1 MFNSPETSSLTAA
14 ETKVARKWRGKL
26 FSREKEIKQST
37 RDEQI
42 DDFLASSRPPV
53 RQPQQPLQT
62 QTLPAARLP
71 PKIDVSVS
79 QRWANAA
86 HSPVDASAGVSRN
99 NSNQHRNYNS
109 NNSSNNGNAAV
120 AGPGGLKKRRRR
132 CEGLRVKFC
141 DRPPAIM
148 GEGGEEAEDP
158 TMEISLY
165 RARSNSSASQFTD
178 GADGGSSSD
187 CSDSNARYHLDN
199 REPTLPSFAVSGPD
213 GEMKKS
219 GSPNKE
225 RQLQPSPD
233 LRNAQNSDFLLSIS
247 QQPRG
252 SRLSWRDTSEENSF
266 AQRIRA
272 KMRDEEGLALQKARE
287 LAAEQDQQSQQS
299 RQPQQPQ
306 QHQHQHSP
314 EQVSSRDYPRDRS
327 DSNNN
332 KDHGRDYDREYRE
345 RDHGRRARDEQH
357 ERDAD
362 RGSPQE
368 PAQTGKTGLSF
379 WGSVMAALPEEN
391 KKQQQQQQQ
400 QRQGPDGYSPPRP
413 NPPTIA
419 APPPSNPILTK
430 VTKPPSS
437 SPPPYV
443 RTESRQAAYNDSPQQ
458 QQSNRLQPDKPAY
471 MAHHPKTSSGS
482 SGKLKN
488 MANMVGDAALAEFSA
503 YVERYIT
510 LFSRAAESVKP
521 IMETSLSEWVR
532 ASVWWFIKGRAELEA
547 FMRSRPSP
555 NAGNGRQSPVTEQC
569 QQAIIN
575 LAKAWWINDQLVPQ
589 HPELGQF
596 GRMKPDAMISMVQSM
611 GNDTLASLLSIHQA
625 IISHLRAL
633 SMSMQRNNIIPS
645 SSAAGQ
651 LPTLSQNIDSSIW
664 IRYPFFAPGI
674 SSVLSGSGSKSMLI
688 DYSTKKPDIA
698 ETMPISDTNRHF
710 CYGRMFVEVCLGSSD
725 DDTEQY
731 AIPCML
737 SITRDRSDW
746 NVIATLTSQ
755 NELVNL
761 TIQSDKKQGPTW
773 ADIDWQV
780 RLQSLT
786 LRLPRGFELD
796 IKFQDADFK
805 MLWKIVEYTRKVQAD
820 MQPAAGER
828 LVFADIL
835 NDFQY
840 TESSPNKTFPS
851 EPTQRCRIQL
861 FEKTTKITEGT
872 GTREFHRGFRFFAVT
887 SPKVKT
893 LSSVTHTLGNGSPI
907 VFGYLRGDDG
917 APAMMLKHFENG
929 DEHSMLL
936 TFQDTELRASLH
948 SLLIGI
954 TTKES
959 ESKSPDIALQSF
971 TMIQGADPLGNSS
984 NTLNSRKTFLK
995 FDKGNAAVIN
1005 ARPDH
1010 KHGVPN
1016 TVLSES
1022 LRVFISSSWGS
1033 VTDRINIGP
1042 GDLKISLDI
1051 NVPTTLSVM
1060 RPPQDDLSVAV
1071 AENMVPKEI
1080 PAQMKELLTVSKKKP
1095 IIRKYNFATLQ
1106 DLHLFQQGITG
1117 FKVLFD
1123 GYASMFAIARRR
1135 MVVPIYKKWEAS
1147 GARLQI
1153 IQQEKNVQ
1161 LVVFLAGFSHGR
1173 SMNFVLKS
1181 TDNFESF
1188 NRSGK
1193 FGIKIVDAK
1202 FALPKNS
1209 EDESADFVCLD
1220 MPEYPGEHDDITI
1233 GFDSENDRYS
1243 FQSAVPGS
1251 VKEPSRMGSLRK

>member
-26 FSREKEIKQST
+26 FSREKETKQST
-37 RDEQI
+37 RDQQI

-53 RQPQQPLQT
+53 QQQQQQQFPS
-62 QTLPAARLP
+62 ARLP

-79 QRWANAA
+79 QRWPGAAQSPTAAVDVHAN
-86 HSPVDASAGVSRN
+86 VSINVTRT
-99 NSNQHRNYNS
+99 NSKN
-109 NNSSNNGNAAV
+109 NNGSTAV

-132 CEGLRVKFC
+132 CEGLRVRFC
-141 DRPPAIM
+141 DRPPSVM
-148 GEGGEEAEDP
+148 GEGGEEAEAP

-187 CSDSNARYHLDN
+187 ASDSQARYLDN

-213 GEMKKS
+213 GEKKS
-219 GSPNKE
+219 SSPSKE
-225 RQLQPSPD
+225 TQLQPSPE

-252 SRLSWRDTSEENSF
+252 SRLSWRDTSEESSF
-266 AQRIRA
+266 AERIRA
-272 KMRDEEGLALQKARE
+272 KMRDEEGLALQRARE
-287 LAAEQDQQSQQS
+287 QAAAEQDH
-299 RQPQQPQ
+299 PQQN
-306 QHQHQHSP
+306 SP
-314 EQVSSRDYPRDRS
+314 EQVPSRDYPRDYR
-327 DSNNN
+327 DNN
-332 KDHGRDYDREYRE
+332 DHARDYGREYRDRDRD
-345 RDHGRRARDEQH
+345 RDHGRHVRDEQQ
-357 ERDAD
+357 ESRDAD

-368 PAQTGKTGLSF
+368 PAQSGKSGLSF

-391 KKQQQQQQQ
+391 KKQQQ
-400 QRQGPDGYSPPRP
+400 RQAPDGYP
-413 NPPTIA
+413 PPTA
-419 APPPSNPILTK
+419 VPSNPAHTK
-430 VTKPPSS
+430 ITKPPTS
-437 SPPPYV
+437 SPPPYA
-443 RTESRQAAYNDSPQQ
+443 RTESRQAAYNDPQLLQQQKQQQQ

-471 MAHHPKTSSGS
+471 LGHHSKTSSGS

-488 MANMVGDAALAEFSA
+488 VANMVGDAALAEFSA
-503 YVERYIT
+503 YVDCYIS

-532 ASVWWFIKGRAELEA
+532 ASVWWFIKGRADLEA
-547 FMRSRPSP
+547 FMRARPPHPPGP
-555 NAGNGRQSPVTEQC
+555 NSANGRQSPITEQS
-569 QQAIIN
+569 QQAIVN
-575 LAKAWWINDQLVPQ
+575 LAKAWWINQHLVPQ

-596 GRMKPDAMISMVQSM
+596 GRMKPEAILPMVQSM
-611 GNDTLASLLSIHQA
+611 GNDTLASHLSIHLA

-645 SSAAGQ
+645 SSSAGQ
-651 LPTLSQNIDSSIW
+651 LPALSQNIDTSIW

-688 DYSTKKPDIA
+688 DHSTKKPDIA

-780 RLQSLT
+780 RLHSLT

-835 NDFQY
+835 NEFQY
-840 TESSPNKTFPS
+840 TESSPNKSFPS

-861 FEKTTKITEGT
+861 FEKSTKITEGT
-872 GTREFHRGFRFFAVT
+872 GTRESHRGFRFFAVT

-893 LSSVTHTLGNGSPI
+893 LSSVSHTLGNGSPI

-929 DEHSMLL
+929 VEHSMLL
-936 TFQDTELRASLH
+936 TFQDAELRASLH

-954 TTKES
+954 TPSES
-959 ESKSPDIALQSF
+959 ESKSPDLALQSF
-971 TMIQGADPLGNSS
+971 TMIQGVDPLGNSG
-984 NTLNSRKTFLK
+984 NALNSRKIFLK
-995 FDKGNAAVIN
+995 FDKGNASVIN
-1005 ARPDH
+1005 ERPGH
-1010 KHGVPN
+1010 KHSVPT
-1016 TVLSES
+1016 TVLSEK

-1051 NVPTTLSVM
+1051 NVPTTLSVI

-1071 AENMVPKEI
+1071 AENMVPKDV
-1080 PAQMKELLTVSKKKP
+1080 PAQMKELLTVSKTRP

-1106 DLHLFQQGITG
+1106 DMHHFQQGITG

-1147 GARLQI
+1147 RARLQI

-1161 LVVFLAGFSHGR
+1161 LVAFLAGFSHGR

-1193 FGIKIVDAK
+1193 YGIKIIDAK

-1209 EDESADFVCLD
+1209 DDESADFVCLD

-1233 GFDSENDRYS
+1233 GFDSENGKTTYHTTIH
-1243 FQSAVPGS
+1243 AVVNRVANLLGRS
-1251 VKEPSRMGSLRK
+1251 V

>member
-26 FSREKEIKQST
+26 FSREKETKQST
-37 RDEQI
+37 RDQQI

-53 RQPQQPLQT
+53 QQQQQQQQPF
-62 QTLPAARLP
+62 PAARLP

-79 QRWANAA
+79 QRWAGAA
-86 HSPVDASAGVSRN
+86 QSPTAAVDVNVTRTNSHNQN
-99 NSNQHRNYNS
+99 NKN
-109 NNSSNNGNAAV
+109 NNGSTAV

-132 CEGLRVKFC
+132 CESLRVRFC
-141 DRPPAIM
+141 DRPPSVM
-148 GEGGEEAEDP
+148 GEGGEEAEAP

-165 RARSNSSASQFTD
+165 RARSNSSASQLTD

-187 CSDSNARYHLDN
+187 ASDSQARYLDN

-213 GEMKKS
+213 GEKKS
-219 GSPNKE
+219 SAPSKE
-225 RQLQPSPD
+225 SQLQPSPE

-252 SRLSWRDTSEENSF
+252 SRLSWRDTSEESSF
-266 AQRIRA
+266 AERIRA
-272 KMRDEEGLALQKARE
+272 KMRDEEGLALQRARE
-287 LAAEQDQQSQQS
+287 QAAAEQD
-299 RQPQQPQ
+299 
-306 QHQHQHSP
+306 HHHHQHSP
-314 EQVSSRDYPRDRS
+314 EKVASRDYPRDYR
-327 DSNNN
+327 DNN
-332 KDHGRDYDREYRE
+332 DHVRDYGREYSDRDRD
-345 RDHGRRARDEQH
+345 RDHGRQVRDEPQ
-357 ERDAD
+357 ESRDD

-368 PAQTGKTGLSF
+368 PAQAGKSGLSF

-391 KKQQQQQQQ
+391 KKQRL
-400 QRQGPDGYSPPRP
+400 RQGPDGYFPP
-413 NPPTIA
+413 A
-419 APPPSNPILTK
+419 AVPSNPAHTK
-430 VTKPPSS
+430 VAKPPAS
-437 SPPPYV
+437 SPPPYA
-443 RTESRQAAYNDSPQQ
+443 RTESRQTAYNDPQPLQQQQQ

-471 MAHHPKTSSGS
+471 MGHHSKTSSGS

-488 MANMVGDAALAEFSA
+488 VANMVGDAALAEFSA
-503 YVERYIT
+503 YVDRYT
-510 LFSRAAESVKP
+510 SLFSRAAESVKP

-532 ASVWWFIKGRAELEA
+532 ASVWWFIKGRAELET
-547 FMRSRPSP
+547 FMRARPPHPPGP
-555 NAGNGRQSPVTEQC
+555 NSANGRQSPVTEQS

-575 LAKAWWINDQLVPQ
+575 LAKAWWINQHLVPH

-596 GRMKPDAMISMVQSM
+596 GRMKPEAVLSMVQSM
-611 GNDTLASLLSIHQA
+611 GNDTLASHLSIHLA

-645 SSAAGQ
+645 SSSAGQ
-651 LPTLSQNIDSSIW
+651 LPALSQNIDTSIW

-688 DYSTKKPDIA
+688 DHSSKKPDIA

-780 RLQSLT
+780 RLHSLT

-835 NDFQY
+835 NEFQY
-840 TESSPNKTFPS
+840 TESSPNKSFPS

-861 FEKTTKITEGT
+861 FEKSTKITEGT
-872 GTREFHRGFRFFAVT
+872 GTRESHRGFRFFAVT

-893 LSSVTHTLGNGSPI
+893 LSSVSHTLGNGAPI

-929 DEHSMLL
+929 VEHSMLL

-954 TTKES
+954 TPSES
-959 ESKSPDIALQSF
+959 ESKSPDLAIQSF
-971 TMIQGADPLGNSS
+971 TMIQGVDPLGNSG

-995 FDKGNAAVIN
+995 FDKGNASVIN
-1005 ARPDH
+1005 ERPDH
-1010 KHGVPN
+1010 KHSVPS
-1016 TVLSES
+1016 TVLSEK

-1051 NVPTTLSVM
+1051 NVPTTLSVI

-1071 AENMVPKEI
+1071 AENMVPKEV
-1080 PAQMKELLTVSKKKP
+1080 PAQMKELLTVSKTQP

-1106 DLHLFQQGITG
+1106 DMHHFQQGITG

-1147 GARLQI
+1147 RARLQI

-1161 LVVFLAGFSHGR
+1161 LVAFLAGFSHGR

-1193 FGIKIVDAK
+1193 YGIKIIDAK

-1209 EDESADFVCLD
+1209 DDESADFVCLD

-1233 GFDSENDRYS
+1233 GFDSENGKTTYHTTTHAVVNRIANLLDR
-1243 FQSAVPGS
+1243 S
-1251 VKEPSRMGSLRK
+1251 V

>member
-53 RQPQQPLQT
+53 QRQQQHQQQQQFQQHQQPF
-62 QTLPAARLP
+62 PAARLP

-79 QRWANAA
+79 QRWPGAA
-86 HSPVDASAGVSRN
+86 QSPTAAVDVNVTRT
-99 NSNQHRNYNS
+99 NSHNHNKYSNS
-109 NNSSNNGNAAV
+109 NNGSTAV

-132 CEGLRVKFC
+132 CEGLRVRFC
-141 DRPPAIM
+141 DRPPSVM
-148 GEGGEEAEDP
+148 GEGGEEAEAP

-187 CSDSNARYHLDN
+187 ASDSQARYLDN

-213 GEMKKS
+213 GEKKS
-219 GSPNKE
+219 SPPSKE
-225 RQLQPSPD
+225 RQLQPSPE

-252 SRLSWRDTSEENSF
+252 SRLSWRDTSEESSF

-272 KMRDEEGLALQKARE
+272 KMRDEEGLALQRARE
-287 LAAEQDQQSQQS
+287 QAAAEKDH
-299 RQPQQPQ
+299 
-306 QHQHQHSP
+306 HQQHSP
-314 EQVSSRDYPRDRS
+314 EQVVSRDYPRDYR
-327 DSNNN
+327 DNNN
-332 KDHGRDYDREYRE
+332 DHARDYGSRDYRDRDID
-345 RDHGRRARDEQH
+345 RDHGRHVRDEQQ
-357 ERDAD
+357 ESRDEAD

-368 PAQTGKTGLSF
+368 PAQAGKSGLSF

-391 KKQQQQQQQ
+391 KKQQQ
-400 QRQGPDGYSPPRP
+400 RQGPDGYSPP
-413 NPPTIA
+413 PPLA
-419 APPPSNPILTK
+419 APSNPVHSKIA
-430 VTKPPSS
+430 KPPSS

-443 RTESRQAAYNDSPQQ
+443 RTESRQAAYNDPQLLQQQQQ
-458 QQSNRLQPDKPAY
+458 QQSNRLQPDKPDY
-471 MAHHPKTSSGS
+471 MGHHSKTSSGS

-488 MANMVGDAALAEFSA
+488 VANMVGDAALAEFSA
-503 YVERYIT
+503 YVDCYVS

-547 FMRSRPSP
+547 FMRARPPHPPGP
-555 NAGNGRQSPVTEQC
+555 NSANGRQSPVTEQS

-575 LAKAWWINDQLVPQ
+575 LAKAWWINQHLVPQ

-596 GRMKPDAMISMVQSM
+596 GRMKPEAILSMVQSM
-611 GNDTLASLLSIHQA
+611 GNDTLASHLSIHLA

-645 SSAAGQ
+645 SSSASQ
-651 LPTLSQNIDSSIW
+651 LPALSQNIDTSIW

-688 DYSTKKPDIA
+688 DHSTKKKPDIA

-780 RLQSLT
+780 RLHSLT

-820 MQPAAGER
+820 MQPTAGER

-835 NDFQY
+835 NEFQY
-840 TESSPNKTFPS
+840 TESSPNKSFPS

-861 FEKTTKITEGT
+861 FEKSTKITEGT
-872 GTREFHRGFRFFAVT
+872 GTRESHRGFRFFAVT

-893 LSSVTHTLGNGSPI
+893 LSSVSHTLGNGSPI

-929 DEHSMLL
+929 VEHSMLL
-936 TFQDTELRASLH
+936 TFQDTDLRASLH

-954 TTKES
+954 TPSES
-959 ESKSPDIALQSF
+959 ESKSPDLALQSF
-971 TMIQGADPLGNSS
+971 TMIQGADPLGNSG
-984 NTLNSRKTFLK
+984 NTINSRKTFLK
-995 FDKGNAAVIN
+995 FDKGNASVIN
-1005 ARPDH
+1005 AIPDH
-1010 KHGVPN
+1010 KHSVPT
-1016 TVLSES
+1016 TVLSEK

-1071 AENMVPKEI
+1071 AENMVPKEV
-1080 PAQMKELLTVSKKKP
+1080 PAQMKELLTVSRTQP

-1106 DLHLFQQGITG
+1106 GQ
-1117 FKVLFD
+1117 
-1123 GYASMFAIARRR
+1123 
-1135 MVVPIYKKWEAS
+1135 
-1147 GARLQI
+1147 
-1153 IQQEKNVQ
+1153 
-1161 LVVFLAGFSHGR
+1161 
-1173 SMNFVLKS
+1173 
-1181 TDNFESF
+1181 
-1188 NRSGK
+1188 
-1193 FGIKIVDAK
+1193 
-1202 FALPKNS
+1202 
-1209 EDESADFVCLD
+1209 
-1220 MPEYPGEHDDITI
+1220 
-1233 GFDSENDRYS
+1233 
-1243 FQSAVPGS
+1243 
-1251 VKEPSRMGSLRK
+1251 